1 MFMTVG
7 PPFGSRRPLAKLLL
21 SARFV
26 TSRTALKRQI
36 HLKTYTNNNR
46 IKCDDE
52 FASLKEWASMNVD
65 FWKDKYPAGIA
76 ADINPDEYQNIQA
89 VLKQSCQRFAD
100 KPAFSNLGKTITYGE
115 LYELSGA
122 FAAYLQQHTDL
133 KPGDRIA
140 VQLPNVL
147 QYPIAVFGAIRAG
160 LIVVN
165 TNPLYTAREME
176 HQFNDSGATALVCL
190 ANMAHLAEK
199 VVPKTAVKHVIVT
212 EVGDLLP
219 PLKRLLINSVI
230 KYVKKMVP
238 AYHLPQAVK
247 FNDVLAKGHGRA
259 VNDAS
264 PVSSDVAVLQYTGG
278 TTGVAKG
285 AMLTHRNLVANMLQC
300 KALMGSNLNE
310 GSEILITP
318 LPLYHIY
325 AFTFHCMAM
334 MLIGNHNILIS
345 NPRDLPSMVKELS
358 KWKFSGFVGLN
369 TLFVALCNNEGFRK
383 LDFSALKVTLSGGM
397 ALQLAAAERWK
408 AVTGCNICEGYGM
421 TETSPVATVNP
432 IQKIQIGTIGIPMPS
447 TLCKVI
453 TDDGV
458 ELALGEVGELC
469 VKGPQVMKGYWQR
482 EDATAEILDRE
493 GWLKTGDIAI
503 IQPDGYLRIVD
514 RKKDM
519 ILVSGFNVYPNEL
532 EDVLTTLPGVL
543 QCAAIGVPDEK
554 SGEHIKLFIVVKPGA
569 TLTKEQVMEHMR
581 ANVTGYKVPKAV
593 EFRDV
598 LPTTNVGKI
607 LRRELRDEELKKL
620 GLKK

>member
-1 MFMTVG
+1 ME
-7 PPFGSRRPLAKLLL
+7 
-21 SARFV
+21 
-26 TSRTALKRQI
+26 
-36 HLKTYTNNNR
+36 H
-46 IKCDDE
+46 
-52 FASLKEWASMNVD
+52 
-65 FWKDKYPAGIA
+65 FWKDKYPAGITA
-76 ADINPDEYQNIQA
+76 EINPDDFPNIQA
-89 VLKQSCQRFAD
+89 VLKQSCQRFAN

-115 LYELSGA
+115 LYALSGA
-122 FAAYLQQHTDL
+122 FAAWLQQHTDL

-147 QYPIAVFGAIRAG
+147 QYPVAVFGALRAG

-165 TNPLYTAREME
+165 TNPLYTTREME
-176 HQFNDSGATALVCL
+176 HQFNDSGAKALVCL

-199 VVPKTAVKHVIVT
+199 VVPKTQVKHVIVT
-212 EVGDLLP
+212 EVADLLP

-238 AYHLPQAVK
+238 AYDLPGAVRFNDALALGKGQPVTEANPQA
-247 FNDVLAKGHGRA
+247 N
-259 VNDAS
+259 
-264 PVSSDVAVLQYTGG
+264 DVAVLQYTGG

-300 KALMGSNLNE
+300 RALMGSNLQE
-310 GSEILITP
+310 GCEILITP

-334 MLIGNHNILIS
+334 MLIGNHNVLIS
-345 NPRDLPSMVKELS
+345 NPRDLPAMVKELG

-369 TLFVALCNNEGFRK
+369 TLFVALCNNEAFRA
-383 LDFSALKVTLSGGM
+383 LDFSALKITLSGGM
-397 ALQLAAAERWK
+397 ALQLSVAERWK
-408 AVTGCNICEGYGM
+408 TVTGCAICEGYGM
-421 TETSPVATVNP
+421 TETSPVAAVNP
-432 IQKIQIGTIGIPMPS
+432 AEANQVGTIGIPVPS

-453 TDDGV
+453 DDAGN
-458 ELALGEVGELC
+458 ELPLGEVGELC

-482 EDATAEILDRE
+482 EDATAEILDSE
-493 GWLKTGDIAI
+493 GWLKTGDIAL
-503 IQPDGYLRIVD
+503 IQADGYMRIVD

-532 EDVLTTLPGVL
+532 EDVLAALPGVL

-554 SGEHIKLFIVVKPGA
+554 SGEVIKVFIVVKPGM

-581 ANVTGYKVPKAV
+581 ANVTGYKVPKFI
-593 EFRDV
+593 EFRDA

-607 LRRELRDEELKKL
+607 LRRELRDEELKKQ
-620 GLKK
+620 GLKKIA

>member
-1 MFMTVG
+1 ME
-7 PPFGSRRPLAKLLL
+7 
-21 SARFV
+21 
-26 TSRTALKRQI
+26 
-36 HLKTYTNNNR
+36 H
-46 IKCDDE
+46 
-52 FASLKEWASMNVD
+52 
-65 FWKDKYPAGIA
+65 FWKDKYPAGITA
-76 ADINPDEYQNIQA
+76 EINPDDFPNIQA
-89 VLKQSCQRFAD
+89 VLKQSCQRFAN

-115 LYELSGA
+115 LYALSGA
-122 FAAYLQQHTDL
+122 FAAWLQQHTDL

-147 QYPIAVFGAIRAG
+147 QYPVAVFGALRAG

-165 TNPLYTAREME
+165 TNPLYTTREME
-176 HQFNDSGATALVCL
+176 HQFNDSGAKALVCL

-199 VVPKTAVKHVIVT
+199 VVPKTQVKHVIVT
-212 EVGDLLP
+212 EVADLLP

-238 AYHLPQAVK
+238 AYNLPGAVRFNDALALGKGQPVTEANPQA
-247 FNDVLAKGHGRA
+247 N
-259 VNDAS
+259 
-264 PVSSDVAVLQYTGG
+264 DVAVLQYTGG

-300 KALMGSNLNE
+300 RALMGSNLQE
-310 GSEILITP
+310 GCEILITP

-334 MLIGNHNILIS
+334 MLIGNHNVLIS
-345 NPRDLPSMVKELS
+345 NPRDLPAMVKELG

-369 TLFVALCNNEGFRK
+369 TLFVALCNNEAFRA
-383 LDFSALKVTLSGGM
+383 LDFSALKITLSGGM
-397 ALQLAAAERWK
+397 ALQLSVAERWK
-408 AVTGCNICEGYGM
+408 TVTGCAICEGYGM
-421 TETSPVATVNP
+421 TETSPVAAVNP
-432 IQKIQIGTIGIPMPS
+432 AEANQVGTIGIPVPS

-453 TDDGV
+453 DDAGN
-458 ELALGEVGELC
+458 ELPLGEVGELC

-482 EDATAEILDRE
+482 EDATAEILDSE
-493 GWLKTGDIAI
+493 GWLKTGDIAL
-503 IQPDGYLRIVD
+503 IQADGYMRIVD

-532 EDVLTTLPGVL
+532 EDVLAALPGVL

-554 SGEHIKLFIVVKPGA
+554 SGEVIKVFIVVKPGM

-581 ANVTGYKVPKAV
+581 ANVTGYKVPKFI
-593 EFRDV
+593 EFRDA

-607 LRRELRDEELKKL
+607 LRRELRDEELKKQ
-620 GLKK
+620 GLKKIA

>member
-1 MFMTVG
+1 M
-7 PPFGSRRPLAKLLL
+7 
-21 SARFV
+21 
-26 TSRTALKRQI
+26 I
-36 HLKTYTNNNR
+36 EN
-46 IKCDDE
+46 
-52 FASLKEWASMNVD
+52 
-65 FWKDKYPAGIA
+65 FWKDKYPAGITA
-76 ADINPDEYQNIQA
+76 EINPDEFPNIQA

-115 LYELSGA
+115 LYALSGA
-122 FAAYLQQHTDL
+122 FAAWLQQHTDL

-147 QYPIAVFGAIRAG
+147 QYPVAVFGAMRAG

-176 HQFNDSGATALVCL
+176 HQFNDSG
-190 ANMAHLAEK
+190 
-199 VVPKTAVKHVIVT
+199 VT
-212 EVGDLLP
+212 EVADLLP

-238 AYHLPQAVK
+238 AYNLPQAVR
-247 FNDVLAKGHGRA
+247 FNDALALGKGQ
-259 VNDAS
+259 
-264 PVSSDVAVLQYTGG
+264 PVTEANPQANDVAVLQYTGG

-300 KALMGSNLNE
+300 RALMGANLHE
-310 GSEILITP
+310 GCEILITP

-334 MLIGNHNILIS
+334 MLIGNHNVLIS
-345 NPRDLPSMVKELS
+345 NPRDLPAMVKELG

-369 TLFVALCNNEGFRK
+369 TLFVALCNNEAFRA
-383 LDFSALKVTLSGGM
+383 LDFSALKITLSGGM
-397 ALQLAAAERWK
+397 ALQLSVAERWK
-408 AVTGCNICEGYGM
+408 AVTGCAICEGYGM
-421 TETSPVATVNP
+421 TETSPVAAVNP
-432 IQKIQIGTIGIPMPS
+432 SEANQVGTIGIPVPS

-453 TDDGV
+453 DDAGN
-458 ELALGEVGELC
+458 ELPLGEVGELC

-482 EDATAEILDRE
+482 EDATAEILDSE
-493 GWLKTGDIAI
+493 GWLKTGDIAV
-503 IQPDGYLRIVD
+503 IQADGYMRIVD

-532 EDVLTTLPGVL
+532 EDVLAALPGVL

-554 SGEHIKLFIVVKPGA
+554 SGEVIKVFIVVKPGM
-569 TLTKEQVMEHMR
+569 TVTKEQVMEHMR
-581 ANVTGYKVPKAV
+581 ANVTGYKVPRHI
-593 EFRDV
+593 EFRDS

-607 LRRELRDEELKKL
+607 LRRELRDEELKKQ
-620 GLKK
+620 GLKKIA